1 MKVVT
6 CPESF
11 GYRFGHLKWNDYFIN
26 NVIFLAGGITDCP
39 DWQKEMIQRFKD
51 TEMTVLINP
60 RRENFDVNDKTAS
73 EFQINW
79 EYHNLR
85 KADAI
90 LFWFPYQTICPITLY
105 ELGVAAARDDKIFVG
120 AHPAYPRLFDVN
132 KQLELIRP
140 EVKVHDNFES
150 LVAEVKDWI
159 HVRNE

>member
-6 CPESF
+6 CPEHFYHSNWTDF
-11 GYRFGHLKWNDYFIN
+11 FID

-51 TEMTVLINP
+51 CENTVLLNP
-60 RRENFDVNDKTAS
+60 RRGKFDITDPTAS

-79 EYHNLR
+79 EYQNLR

-90 LFWFPYQTICPITLY
+90 LFWFPYQTLCPITLY
-105 ELGVAAARDDKIFVG
+105 ELGAAAYGGDTIFVG
-120 AHPAYPRLFDVN
+120 AHPAYPRFFDIK

-140 EVKVHDNFES
+140 EVKVRDNFTD
-150 LVAEVKDWI
+150 LVNDVKEWI
-159 HVRNE
+159 DDRNS